1 MPIKTTY
8 TRKPT
13 IQEMDKLA
21 DFIRSALTENDYEYS
36 TVEELNLIVW
46 DILDIDFML
55 SESCTATLKQGIK
68 NRSSYMRKFVFEIV
82 SEWFE

>member
-13 IQEMDKLA
+13 IQDMNKLA
-21 DFIRSALTENDYEYS
+21 DFIRTKLSKDEYEYP

-46 DILDIDFML
+46 DILDTEFLL
-55 SESCTATLKQGIK
+55 SDICTATLKQGIK